1 MSENVL
7 ESSHRLKYKGR
18 YVELKLKTGS
28 DGLLDLSVLAPVSG
42 TEKSSFNKVAV
53 HISKLVYSGVRS
65 RGSILGQLDR
75 MVGVDHDVL
84 NFMRKVVSNVLELS
98 K

>member
-7 ESSHRLKYKGR
+7 ESSLRLKYKGK
-18 YVELKLKTGS
+18 YVELMLKTGGE
-28 DGLLDLSVLAPVSG
+28 GLLNLSVQAPVSG
-42 TEKSSFNKVAV
+42 IERSSFNKVAT

-75 MVGVDHDVL
+75 MVGVDYDVL
-84 NFMRKVVSNVLELS
+84 NFMRKVVSNVLELG